1 MSETTD
7 PVRHLDCEL
16 FLTARHQ
23 ARLSVAGRDYSGR
36 PALDQDL
43 EDRLLEAT
51 LEPTRYGSL
60 LFEALFANTS
70 GDLLSGY
77 RESLALARHQGRG
90 LRFRLH
96 IAATAPFPLHRLHW
110 ELLYDPGQ
118 RLALARSRQVAFSRY
133 LGVPL
138 DPGTV
143 VVARPRL
150 LVALA
155 NPHDLADYALP
166 AAEPGELRRAIE
178 RALAPLADRVD
189 YHILEPPTTVERI
202 RDHLVEGRFHALH
215 LHAHGVVDD
224 ERGLASLVLEDAS
237 GHAAFVDESLFS
249 EVFEGQRDL
258 RLVTLVACH
267 GGAPSHDDPVSG
279 LAPALVRRGIPAVI
293 AMRRQ
298 ITLTAASRF
307 GEHLYRNL
315 ARDARVDVA
324 VGESR
329 QQLYLAEPESPEWSI
344 PLLFMRQREGL
355 LWRPGA
361 ASEEE
366 AHEPP
371 PRPPGWQPTPGL
383 DLPWRP
389 HWRIEHQLG
398 AGGFG
403 EAWLA
408 AHRKTG
414 EKRVFK
420 FCWEAPQ
427 LRALQREITLFRLL
441 KEELGDRMDIARILD
456 WDFDR
461 IPYSIESDYAALG
474 NLAEWAEAR
483 GGIGRI
489 PLATRLEI
497 VAQVATALAAA
508 HSVGILHKDV
518 KPTNILVVR
527 DDPERDDP
535 ERDDG
540 EGLRVQLADFGIGA
554 LTEPDRLAAAGITAL
569 GLTTEGEDS
578 ASGSG
583 TRLYMAPE
591 LLEGKRPTL
600 QADIYALGVL
610 LYQMLTGDFS
620 RALASGWQRD
630 IDDELLRH
638 DLAALVD
645 GSPGRRPGDALRI
658 AERLRSLASRR
669 EQLAEERR
677 RQEVARQ
684 ARQALARSRRR
695 RKLMAAVFAILLVF
709 AGSMGYLAR
718 RLAREAERTRLE
730 AERANRE
737 ALLARET
744 VDFLKGLFEVSNP
757 AVGRGETV
765 TARELLDRGSERI
778 RHGLGEQPLSRAL
791 LMDTMGTVYQR
802 LGLYD
807 SALPLL
813 EEALALRREQLGDH
827 HPEVAT
833 SLVHLAKVRRLEGYF
848 DEARPLFRQ
857 ALDIFEHSLGPD
869 HPGLVPTLNGLGA
882 TAWAQGRH
890 DEAEQYFR
898 RALDILEEAGGQ
910 QSDPDLARTL
920 NNLGMLASTRGR
932 YEEAETSYGRALDI
946 LEQTRDVR
954 DPELATAL
962 ENLGIFHAK
971 QGHYEEAVRYY
982 RRTLAIWDEILEPD
996 HPQLAKT
1003 LNNLAA
1009 SLQDEGQ
1016 LEEAETLFRR
1026 VLEIRSKTHG
1036 SEHPSLGVVWNN
1048 LADVHRE
1055 LRRHEEA
1062 ERGYRRA
1069 LEIFDRTLPP
1079 DHRYVAYPLEGLARL
1094 YRDRGDVSRAET
1106 FFRRAL
1112 RIREE
1117 ALDPGHPETQAT
1129 RSELAT
1135 LLEADG
1141 REAEAFALDPSGDGP
1156 AH

>member
-1 MSETTD
+1 MAGTATGSALERETD
-7 PVRHLDCEL
+7 DEPEYRDWLEEGP
-16 FLTARHQ
+16 AR
-23 ARLSVAGRDYSGR
+23 ARRALGA
-36 PALDQDL
+36 ALDRPPEPPRPRGDGPSTPTDGILGSAALDGMLGDPRAALASATQVADWAMREEVHPGVL
-43 EDRLLEAT
+43 QLLRQVDRLDHQPHLGSQSEGDPKELSQAGWAVVFHSAESATTRQLLRPLIEHRRATCGAARSRLLE
-51 LEPTRYGSL
+51 
-60 LFEALFANTS
+60 
-70 GDLLSGY
+70 Y
-77 RESLALARHQGRG
+77 RPGESWRGWLARHGVAAGHPVPTRVPYYLLLIGPPSAIPDDFERRLGIEYAVGRLSFEEPEA
-90 LRFRLH
+90 LRRYVAQVIEH
-96 IAATAPFPLHRLHW
+96 ETAPPPPADATALFFAPRQPSGPMAEDDTDPRIEKLPAVVAEGGDGDGARVRGSFVWLHASYSAGRSADDDGLHTVEPSAAPLVPDGSGPSVGSL
-110 ELLYDPGQ
+110 PQ
-118 RLALARSRQVAFSRY
+118 RL
-133 LGVPL
+133 L
-138 DPGTV
+138 DHP
-143 VVARPRL
+143 
-150 LVALA
+150 
-155 NPHDLADYALP
+155 
-166 AAEPGELRRAIE
+166 
-178 RALAPLADRVD
+178 
-189 YHILEPPTTVERI
+189 
-202 RDHLVEGRFHALH
+202 
-215 LHAHGVVDD
+215 
-224 ERGLASLVLEDAS
+224 
-237 GHAAFVDESLFS
+237 
-249 EVFEGQRDL
+249 
-258 RLVTLVACH
+258 
-267 GGAPSHDDPVSG
+267 
-279 LAPALVRRGIPAVI
+279 
-293 AMRRQ
+293 
-298 ITLTAASRF
+298 
-307 GEHLYRNL
+307 
-315 ARDARVDVA
+315 
-324 VGESR
+324 
-329 QQLYLAEPESPEWSI
+329 
-344 PLLFMRQREGL
+344 
-355 LWRPGA
+355 WRPGA
-361 ASEEE
+361 AREKE

-527 DDPERDDP
+527 DDSERDDSERDDSERDDP

-630 IDDELLRH
+630 IDDELLRR
-638 DLAALVD
+638 DLATMVD
-645 GSPGRRPGDALRI
+645 GSPERRPGDALRI
-658 AERLRSLASRR
+658 AEELRTLKSRR
-669 EQLAEERR
+669 RALEAERR
-677 RQEVARQ
+677 EHEAARR
-684 ARQALARSRRR
+684 AREALARSRRR
-695 RKLMAAVFAILLVF
+695 RKLMVSVIAVLLVF
-709 AGSMGYLAR
+709 AATMGYLANR
-718 RLAREAERTRLE
+718 VAREAEYARQE
-730 AERANRE
+730 AQRANRE

-791 LMDTMGTVYQR
+791 LMDTMGTVYQQ

-813 EEALALRREQLGDH
+813 EEALALRREQLGGE
-827 HPEVAT
+827 HPDVAT
-833 SLVHLAKVRRLEGYF
+833 SLVHLAKVRRLEGHF

-898 RALDILEEAGGQ
+898 RALDILEAGGQ

-932 YEEAETSYGRALDI
+932 YEEAESSYGRALDI

-982 RRTLAIWDEILEPD
+982 RRTLAI
-996 HPQLAKT
+996 
-1003 LNNLAA
+1003 
-1009 SLQDEGQ
+1009 
-1016 LEEAETLFRR
+1016 
-1026 VLEIRSKTHG
+1026 
-1036 SEHPSLGVVWNN
+1036 
-1048 LADVHRE
+1048 
-1055 LRRHEEA
+1055 
-1062 ERGYRRA
+1062 
-1069 LEIFDRTLPP
+1069 
-1079 DHRYVAYPLEGLARL
+1079 
-1094 YRDRGDVSRAET
+1094 
-1106 FFRRAL
+1106 
-1112 RIREE
+1112 
-1117 ALDPGHPETQAT
+1117 
-1129 RSELAT
+1129 
-1135 LLEADG
+1135 
-1141 REAEAFALDPSGDGP
+1141 
-1156 AH
+1156 